1 MSDKKSPEEIGA
13 EDLDMAVGGKADTT
27 SSAIQDEQRVK
38 LTADSEEH
46 AKLTLTKGEESEKL
60 TVSRG
65 EEKAKHL

>member
-13 EDLDMAVGGKADTT
+13 DDLDMAVGGRAEGP
-27 SSAIQDEQRVK
+27 SSAIKDEQRIK

-46 AKLTLTKGEESEKL
+46 AKLSANKGEESEKL

-65 EEKAKHL
+65 EEKHKHL